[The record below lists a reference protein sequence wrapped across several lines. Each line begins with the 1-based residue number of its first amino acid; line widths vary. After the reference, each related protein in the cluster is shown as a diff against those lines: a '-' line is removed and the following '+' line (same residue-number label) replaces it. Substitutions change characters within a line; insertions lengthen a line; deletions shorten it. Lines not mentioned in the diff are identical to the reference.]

1 MSSFEDIVTPAGTLS
16 AYVARPEGPVKGGL
30 VLIHEVWGLVGH
42 TRDVADRFAREGYVV
57 VAPDLLADQG
67 ITEENTAGIGE
78 AIANPDEAA
87 RNEAQPKLRALLA
100 PLRNPEF
107 GSLTTQRVQACFAF
121 LYDDADVAGRVG
133 VTGFCF
139 GGTYSF
145 SLAIHEPRLLACVSF
160 YGHASFSDD
169 ELAGI
174 KAPVLAFYG
183 QDDDALIAELP
194 ALESAMGGAGVDFT
208 AKIYP
213 DAGHAFFNDTNR
225 FAYRPGPAEDAWNLT
240 LEFLTRHVA

>member
-1 MSSFEDIVTPAGTLS
+1 MSPIQDIVMPSGTLS
-16 AYVARPEGPVKGGL
+16 AYVVRPDGPVRSGL

-78 AIANPDEAA
+78 AIAGPDEAA
-87 RNEAQPKLRALLA
+87 RNAAQPKLRALLA

-107 GSLTTQRVQACFAF
+107 GALTTQRVRACFDV

-133 VTGFCF
+133 VIGFCF

-145 SLAIHEPRLLACVSF
+145 SLAVHEPRLLACVPF
-160 YGHASFSDD
+160 YGHASFSDE
-169 ELAGI
+169 ELARI
-174 KAPVLAFYG
+174 NAPVLAFYG
-183 QDDDALIAELP
+183 QDDAPLVGALP
-194 ALESAMGGAGVDFT
+194 ALEAAMDVAGVDFT
-208 AKIYP
+208 PKVYP
-213 DAGHAFFNDTNR
+213 DAGHAFFNDSNR
-225 FAYRPGPAEDAWNLT
+225 FAYRAGPADDAWDLT
-240 LEFLTRHVA
+240 LEFLARHVV